1 MNLPGRYAIDGNAMD
16 GGMATVFK
24 CYDSILERPVALKV
38 MPRRFET
45 RRLKDELDALYTIR
59 SKHVVQVY
67 DICLDNTNVGIVQ
80 EFVDGKDLFSSDLAP
95 QSTDD
100 FLFILWQIASG
111 IADIH
116 RVGLIHRDIKPNNMK
131 IDQEGILKI
140 FDFGLSREDGPAAA
154 TVGFV
159 GTVGFSAPEQYVAG
173 TQFTQA
179 IDTFAFGATALFFGS
194 QEQCAELKTAPPS
207 VFASIPFLNFPF
219 QIPKDVSDIL
229 FACLDHDPNARPI
242 MSDVCQTIEQHL
254 LFNQHRALVV
264 LNGNPSYLDKDNTSV
279 SLTFGA
285 VASVR
290 IEYDG
295 LSFRVANVS
304 GDVFV
309 NNANASVGDMLPGA
323 CVITLGGPERR
334 ANQRGYVTFD
344 LSNPEIIA

>member
-1 MNLPGRYAIDGNAMD
+1 MNLPERYAIDGNAMD

-24 CYDSILERPVALKV
+24 CHDSILERPVALKV

-45 RRLKDELDALYTIR
+45 RRLKDELEALYTIR

-67 DICLDNTNVGIVQ
+67 DICLDSTSVGIVQ

-95 QSTDD
+95 QSTSN
-100 FLFILWQIASG
+100 FLFVLWQIASG

-116 RVGLIHRDIKPNNMK
+116 GAGLIHRDVKPNNMK

-194 QEQCAELKTAPPS
+194 QVQCVELSTTPPS
-207 VFASIPFLNFPF
+207 VFASNPFLNLPF
-219 QIPKDVSDIL
+219 SIPKDVSDIL
-229 FACLDHDPNARPI
+229 FACLDHNPNARPTI
-242 MSDVCQTIEQHL
+242 SDVCHSIEQHL
-254 LFNQHRALVV
+254 LFNRHRALVV
-264 LNGNPSYLDKDNTSV
+264 LNGKPSYLDKDNTSV
-279 SLTFGA
+279 SLKFGV
-285 VASVR
+285 VASVK

-295 LSFRVANVS
+295 QLFRITHVA

-309 NNANASVGDMLPGA
+309 NNATASAGDILPGA
-323 CVITLGGPERR
+323 CVLTLGGPDRR
-334 ANQRGYVTFD
+334 ANQRAYVTFD
-344 LSNPEIIA
+344 LSNPEIVA